1 MMKLSRRFGAL
12 LLVAAAASLA
22 GCSQRNGGGGD
33 QPGAVG
39 KLALP
44 LTTQGA
50 SGVTYRLRDATF
62 NITGYSYGVGGS
74 GWGGTGGSSTTVTV
88 SSETDPD
95 AATISVSL
103 EEGQYVVE
111 LLPGWH
117 LEKLTSEGAEAVEAT
132 LLSSNPQWV
141 WVNRQWTS
149 FAEFGFGLGSREVW
163 LNGEL
168 NLGVVVYEDPSEIYG
183 GGGSGGGF
191 PGGTGG
197 AGGFSVAGGGGAAA
211 ATSGGS
217 GMVP

>member
-1 MMKLSRRFGAL
+1 MMKLSRRLGTLF
-12 LLVAAAASLA
+12 LVAAVTSLA
-22 GCSQRNGGGGD
+22 GCGQASDGGGD
-33 QPGAVG
+33 ETGAVG

-62 NITGYSYGVGGS
+62 TITGWPFGGS
-74 GWGGTGGSSTTVTV
+74 AGSSMGGGGGGYTTVTV

-95 AATISVSL
+95 APTISVPL
-103 EEGQYVVE
+103 EEGQYYVE

-117 LEKLTSEGAEAVEAT
+117 FEKITTDGVEQVDAT

-141 WVNRQWTS
+141 WVSRQWTS
-149 FAEFGFGLGSREVW
+149 FAEFQFGLGGREIW

-183 GGGSGGGF
+183 GTGGMGGAAGTAGF
-191 PGGTGG
+191 PGGAAGFPMGG
-197 AGGFSVAGGGGAAA
+197 
-211 ATSGGS
+211 TS
-217 GMVP
+217 P